1 MALPNRLCAT
11 YRSRV
16 LYIRNVTFMTADPRG
31 LADFWAE
38 VLQLPERRDD
48 ENETILADAEWTHPR
63 LTFQKVADTAARPSR
78 VHLDLTADDRL
89 AEVARLSQLG
99 AREQRSVTVDGDW
112 TWTVMTDPDGNEF
125 CVTDP

>member
-1 MALPNRLCAT
+1 
-11 YRSRV
+11 
-16 LYIRNVTFMTADPRG
+16 MTADPRR

-38 VLQLPERRDD
+38 VLRLPERRDA
-48 ENETILADAEWTHPR
+48 ETETILADAEWTHPR
-63 LTFQKVADTAARPSR
+63 LTFQKVSDSAARPSH
-78 VHLDLTADDRL
+78 VHLDLTADDRR